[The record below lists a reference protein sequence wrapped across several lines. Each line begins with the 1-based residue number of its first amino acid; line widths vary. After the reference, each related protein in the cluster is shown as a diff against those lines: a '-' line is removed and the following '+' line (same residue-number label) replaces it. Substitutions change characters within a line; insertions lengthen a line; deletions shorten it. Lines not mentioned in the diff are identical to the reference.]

1 MSVRHAIIGLL
12 ATGVMAGQVS
22 AQSFELTS
30 FLFRRPAPCDCAPPV
45 SGPLTAGTPTDPG
58 QPAGAPAADS
68 QAFAQAP
75 AAGGEGGASFNP
87 AMFGDLGS
95 GGLGRV
101 LVRTTTV
108 IPASTITV
116 PGPTIPGNPFASPPI
131 PPTPTTITKVIPAS
145 TVTRFTTIQVPLIG
159 PGSFK
164 ISDNESPRPTDRVFF
179 TYNYFDR
186 VNAGGNNLGLNR
198 ELIGFENTFLDG
210 NASFGMRLPFL
221 QTTQGAGISGLV
233 NHEVGDLTLIG
244 KYAVINNLTTGNVLS
259 GGLALT
265 VPSADHRLILAD
277 GNALRS
283 VLIQPYTGWIINAG
297 SLFAQGFHSLVVPT
311 DTRDIT
317 EINNDVAVGYWLYK
331 SPETFL
337 RGIVPTVEGHIF
349 TPLNHTS
356 NLDLVYSPNIVT
368 LTFGMN
374 FVLVGN
380 STLGIA
386 VAAPV
391 TGPRPDNIEALVSFN
406 VRF

>member
-1 MSVRHAIIGLL
+1 MRVRHAIFGLL
-12 ATGVMAGQVS
+12 AASVMAGQV
-22 AQSFELTS
+22 AAKSFELTS

-58 QPAGAPAADS
+58 QQADAPATDS

-75 AAGGEGGASFNP
+75 AAGGEGGGSFNP

-95 GGLGRV
+95 AGLGRV

-108 IPASTITV
+108 IPPTTITI
-116 PGPTIPGNPFASPPI
+116 TIPAPPNLDG
-131 PPTPTTITKVIPAS
+131 PPLPPTTITKVIPGS
-145 TVTRFTTIQVPLIG
+145 TVTKFTTIQVPLIG

-179 TYNYFDR
+179 TYNYYDR

-221 QTTQGAGISGLV
+221 QTTQGAGIPGLV

-283 VLIQPYTGWIINAG
+283 VLIQPYACWIINAG
-297 SLFAQGFHSLVVPT
+297 SLYAQAFHSLVVPT

-317 EINNDVAVGYWLYK
+317 EINNDVALGYWLYR

-337 RGIVPTVEGHIF
+337 RGIVPTLEGHIF

-368 LTFGMN
+368 LTFGVN

-406 VRF
+406 ARF